1 MFFSTLNQRYDIIK
15 CVFWFEMF
23 SQVSD
28 LAHGPL
34 VLKIGFGIPDI
45 QKTNYAISTGA
56 HI

>member
-1 MFFSTLNQRYDIIK
+1 
-15 CVFWFEMF
+15 MF